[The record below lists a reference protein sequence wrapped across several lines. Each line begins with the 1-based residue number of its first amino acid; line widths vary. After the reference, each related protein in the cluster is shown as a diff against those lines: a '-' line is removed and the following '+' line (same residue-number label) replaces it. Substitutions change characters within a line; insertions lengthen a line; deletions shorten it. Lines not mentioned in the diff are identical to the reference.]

1 MSTTTSNA
9 PMINPDG
16 AIQSIATA
24 STPRDIARAAAADPD
39 LNAALFQLLTAPN
52 TKGLLQSKTFWAAIL
67 TPIVSE
73 GVLYFGLKIDP
84 ATVHLIT
91 MLLEGIAMVAMRVI
105 TKTPVAG
112 LVGPSVSGPVTP

>member
-1 MSTTTSNA
+1 MSTTTTETPS
-9 PMINPDG
+9 P
-16 AIQSIATA
+16 AIAAAQ
-24 STPRDIARAAAADPD
+24 TPADIARAALADPA
-39 LNAALFQLLTAPN
+39 LNAALMQLLTAPDA
-52 TKGLLQSKTFWAAIL
+52 KGLLQSKTFWAAIL
-67 TPIVSE
+67 TPVVSE

-112 LVGPSVSGPVTP
+112 LVGPSPTPAA